1 MIILVYLSVGRK
13 DIMKIGYTVFYVFE
27 SARLQD
33 KALYRRSL
41 YRLWDCTGG
50 RCTAYFK
57 KDPRTAYSQRALQ
70 RASVQTTVS
79 GVPMSLHTLVATQ
92 SSALCNP
99 VWAAKLRL
107 AEAAKLPVRKG
118 LRPLWQTELA
128 TPVYHSS
135 LRT

>member
-1 MIILVYLSVGRK
+1 MSLGQSGCAGGFIPLPAVIVQAVAVPPMG
-13 DIMKIGYTVFYVFE
+13 
-27 SARLQD
+27 
-33 KALYRRSL
+33 LYRRSL

-50 RCTAYFK
+50 R
-57 KDPRTAYSQRALQ
+57 RTAYGIVQAVAVPPMYAMLSLKKGAT
-70 RASVQTTVS
+70 ASARTI
-79 GVPMSLHTLVATQ
+79 
-92 SSALCNP
+92 
-99 VWAAKLRL
+99 WAAKLRL